1 MFETALKIGES
12 RSEERKRKRL
22 ERIATGRRKRE
33 ELLQEL
39 AKRKR
44 KELAELRSLEYR
56 MKAWEI
62 PKLEPATRKREKE
75 WYHTE
80 MQPKRRRVT
89 PCCEMENVLCK
100 ECLEELQEI
109 VLLEGTLVFKMDPE
123 TISSEYLKDSLL
135 PVIRP
140 AVLGYE
146 NQNSVRTELEK
157 VVENVLQLPKIEEP
171 TLSPV
176 KSLIKFFDQPTEKME
191 KVTGA
196 GGSRGKP
203 VMAPRR
209 AKRWVKKANG
219 LFGWV
224 TTSVKKNPQ
233 AQVNGGKFK

>member
-1 MFETALKIGES
+1 MFETDLKIGEP

-62 PKLEPATRKREKE
+62 PKFEPATRKREKE

-80 MQPKRRRVT
+80 MQPKRRKVT

-109 VLLEGTLVFKMDPE
+109 ILLEGTLVFKMDPE
-123 TISSEYLKDSLL
+123 TISSKYLKDSLL
-135 PVIRP
+135 PVTRP
-140 AVLGYE
+140 SVQEYKNRDSACAVATRKAVYNCTVISE
-146 NQNSVRTELEK
+146 PEK
-157 VVENVLQLPKIEEP
+157 VVENVPQLTKTKDPKK
-171 TLSPV
+171 LV
-176 KSLIKFFDQPTEKME
+176 L
-191 KVTGA
+191 
-196 GGSRGKP
+196 
-203 VMAPRR
+203 
-209 AKRWVKKANG
+209 
-219 LFGWV
+219 
-224 TTSVKKNPQ
+224 
-233 AQVNGGKFK
+233 